1 MFKAGVKI
9 YLYQEGFIHSKIT
22 IVDDTSFVGSS
33 NMDFRS
39 FNQNF
44 ELNAIIYD
52 KEKTKEFTE
61 IYFEDIKHSNE
72 LDFDTWKKRPLQQR
86 LKESSA
92 RLFSPI
98 L

>member
-9 YLYQEGFIHSKIT
+9 YLYQDGFIHSKVT
-22 IVDDTSFVGSS
+22 IVDDISFVGSS

-52 KEKTKEFTE
+52 KEKTEEFTK
-61 IYFEDIKHSNE
+61 IYFEDIKHSKE